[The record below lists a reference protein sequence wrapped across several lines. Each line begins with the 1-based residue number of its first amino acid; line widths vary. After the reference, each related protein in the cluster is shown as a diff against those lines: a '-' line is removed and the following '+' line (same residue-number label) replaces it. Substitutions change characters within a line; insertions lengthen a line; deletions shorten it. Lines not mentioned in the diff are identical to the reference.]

1 MSRIFFLV
9 FIVVILLTIRRRGSK
24 VSQEELRV
32 KSFPSP
38 GDEGSFI
45 QGVKDCIPTLLG
57 YLSIGFAA
65 GVLEKTA
72 GLSIMEITLLSVL
85 LYAGSAQFI
94 AAGMI
99 AAGSSATAIVITI
112 FFVNLRHILLSA
124 ALSPYFRHLTAF
136 KNMLVGSLLTDET
149 FGVAINE
156 AAKKKQL
163 NEKWMHGLNLTAYL
177 NWIFANIAGA
187 YFGQWISNPEK
198 LGLDFALPAMFIGLL
213 VLAIVSRKKIR
224 LDVIVA
230 ICAVVIAVGVTI
242 VYPGNMGVIIA
253 TVVASTIGM
262 VIDKWK

>member
-1 MSRIFFLV
+1 M
-9 FIVVILLTIRRRGSK
+9 
-24 VSQEELRV
+24 SQEELQV
-32 KSFPSP
+32 KSPATP
-38 GDEGSFI
+38 RNEDSFI

-72 GLSIMEITLLSVL
+72 GLSILEIILLSAI

-99 AAGSSATAIVITI
+99 AAGSAATPIMITI

-124 ALSPYFRHLTAF
+124 ALSPYFRHLTPF

-149 FGVAINE
+149 FGVAINKV
-156 AAKKKQL
+156 ARRNQL

-177 NWIFANIAGA
+177 NWIFANVAGA
-187 YFGQWISNPEK
+187 YFGQWISDPEK
-198 LGLDFALPAMFIGLL
+198 FGLDFALPAMFIGLL
-213 VLAIVSRKKIR
+213 ILAIVSRKKVK

-230 ICAVVIAVGVTI
+230 ICAVVIAVGVAF
-242 VYPGNMGVIIA
+242 VYPGNVGVIVA

-262 VIDKWK
+262 VIEKWK